1 MFDIIGLLKNLFGF
15 GQSAV
20 DYQSKKLDLKNTEQ
34 MQAAAQRQDEARAK
48 DVTNAAIAKGD
59 VDEIRKEIAE

>member
-20 DYQSKKLDLKNTEQ
+20 DYQSKKLDLKNSDK
-34 MQAAAQRQDEARAK
+34 MQAAAEAQDEVKASDA
-48 DVTNAAIAKGD
+48 TNKAIAKGD
-59 VDEIRKEIAE
+59 LDELRKEISE

>member
-20 DYQSKKLDLKNTEQ
+20 EYQSKKLDLKNSDK
-34 MQAAAQRQDEARAK
+34 MQAAAQAQDEAKAR
-48 DVTNAAIAKGD
+48 DVTNQAIAKGD
-59 VDEIRKEIAE
+59 VEEIRKEIAE